1 MKRDKISLSKFLKRY
16 HTGIENTITCKQL
29 QMVFHLEEAR
39 IRKEIQNLRRNGT
52 PICSCYLGYYYPET
66 ASDVVETAMR
76 FNKYLVTL
84 SGTSANLIKSA
95 SKIM

>member
-1 MKRDKISLSKFLKRY
+1 MKRDKFNLSKFLKRY
-16 HTGIENTITCKQL
+16 HTGIENTITCKEL
-29 QMVFHLEEAR
+29 QKVFRLEESVIKNE
-39 IRKEIQNLRRNGT
+39 IRRLRKNGT

-95 SKIM
+95 SKIL